1 MRGILVAVL
10 ISSLYAIGYVLFNGI
25 DGVYDLFGLGLV
37 VGGGEALAAA
47 LATSGGVFAIWFGA
61 GHVVQSTEAGE
72 SDVVEE
78 RRIYRPPL
86 LGLGGLLFVLTGYL
100 LFQGDSGSFIED
112 LSVRDCFQTPAEVEV
127 ASVEIVSCEDPHD
140 EEVYAVKQLD
150 HAADEPY
157 PGLLALDESSFN
169 TCVYDFQKFVGV
181 PYEDSILDIFWFSP
195 TPESWEE
202 QDRLVVRSVIRVD
215 FQRSRGTAEGLRQ

>member
-1 MRGILVAVL
+1 
-10 ISSLYAIGYVLFNGI
+10 
-25 DGVYDLFGLGLV
+25 
-37 VGGGEALAAA
+37 
-47 LATSGGVFAIWFGA
+47 
-61 GHVVQSTEAGE
+61 VVQSTEAGE
-72 SDVVEE
+72 SDLVEE

-157 PGLLALDESSFN
+157 TGLLALDESSFN
-169 TCVYDFQKFVGV
+169 TCVYDFQKIPWSSIRGFHPRHLLVLA
-181 PYEDSILDIFWFSP
+181 DSGILGGAGP
-195 TPESWEE
+195 P
-202 QDRLVVRSVIRVD
+202 
-215 FQRSRGTAEGLRQ
+215 RGAFGDSC